1 MPGQRK
7 DMVSQSIFIWL
18 KKFRLSSLLFF
29 FALLVLARLTVAEER
44 PTEKVFWEYPVESP
58 KISLK
63 TTNLLDKLPS
73 DSAIAVWVFFTDKG
87 IKSEGEYRK
96 AVEECGYQLSE
107 RSVQRRKLRGK
118 KPIFDF
124 TDIPVK
130 KEYLDELK
138 NLNVKIRVVSK
149 WLNAASVLANKNQ
162 IEEIEKLPFVR
173 AIEKVVTFYRKEP
186 LPPEENLKNFYEA
199 PKDQLKI
206 PPKAGVLGYGQSYA
220 QLAQI
225 HVPELHNLG
234 YSGKGVLITMLDTG
248 YFIHHRAFEHIL
260 NEGRLVATWD
270 FINGDEDVEDT
281 PDVQREHGTFTFSAV
296 GGFVND
302 TLIGPA
308 YGAQF
313 ALAKTEVVTSE
324 TKIEEDHWVA
334 GIQWAESLGADVV
347 SSSLGY
353 NDWYTYEDMDGNTAK
368 CTIAADLA
376 VSKGIVVVNAAGNE
390 RQNSWH
396 YIIAPADGDSVIAV
410 GAVNIQGELADFSS
424 SGPTYDGR
432 IKPDVVACGVNTFC
446 ASSSGGYAR
455 VGGTSLSTPLV
466 AGVCALLL
474 EIHPDW
480 TPHDVISALHGTAS
494 QACRPDTL
502 KGWGVAN
509 AYSASGLDTVP
520 QICIQP
526 ESFDFYAVHGEG
538 EIPAQTLHI
547 YNTGGGELRWQAISD
562 ADWLNLEPSSGTT
575 LVNQPSATNLTV
587 DITDLPAQLHQAT
600 ITISGDDTLTHS
612 ITVKVNLI
620 ISPSLVLTPERFEFE
635 ATFGDTHSLVDTFI
649 IASQTGES
657 LEWKLIRNPDWVNIE
672 PDSGITPCT
681 CTVWIDPSHL
691 SVGIHQDTIKVS
703 AKDAVSS
710 PQSVVITLIIHSTV
724 KIAAFPNPFQDSL
737 TVFVD
742 KSDANDKINVSI
754 FTVAGELVYQFPEGD
769 GEKVFEKT
777 WDGKNEKG
785 RRVSSGIYLLKV
797 DINDHSEIVKIAK
810 TK

>member
-1 MPGQRK
+1 
-7 DMVSQSIFIWL
+7 MVFD
-18 KKFRLSSLLFF
+18 KGFKFKFLFFLFF
-29 FALLVLARLTVAEER
+29 FSLLILPR
-44 PTEKVFWEYPVESP
+44 PIVPQEIPDKKTILEYPVENP
-58 KISLK
+58 KVDSK
-63 TTNLLDKLPS
+63 TRNLLNKLDP
-73 DSAIAVWVFFTDKG
+73 DSEVAVWVFFTDKG
-87 IKSEGEYRK
+87 VKTEGEYKK
-96 AVEECGYQLSE
+96 AIEECGYQLSE
-107 RSVQRRKLRGK
+107 RSVERRKLRGK
-118 KPIFDF
+118 EPIFDF

-138 NLNVKIRVVSK
+138 SLNLKIRTVSK

-186 LPPEENLKNFYEA
+186 LPQVENPSEGGEENLKKFHEA
-199 PKDQLKI
+199 PKDE
-206 PPKAGVLGYGQSYA
+206 VLQYGQSYA

-248 YFIHHRAFEHIL
+248 YFIHHPAFDSIL
-260 NEGRLVATWD
+260 NSGRLVATHD
-270 FINGDEDVEDT
+270 FINGDDN
-281 PDVQREHGTFTFSAV
+281 VQDGSDQQRDHGTYTFSAV

-313 ALAKTEVVTSE
+313 ALAKTEVVASE
-324 TKIEEDHWVA
+324 TQIEEDHWVA
-334 GIQWAESLGADVV
+334 GIQWADSLGADVV

-353 NDWYTYEDMDGNTAK
+353 NRWDDGTGYTYQDMDGNTAE

-410 GAVNIQGELADFSS
+410 GAIDLQGQLTGFSS
-424 SGPTYDGR
+424 AGPTYDGR
-432 IKPDVVACGVNTFC
+432 IKPDVVACGFNTFC
-446 ASSSGGYAR
+446 ASAYGGYAHI
-455 VGGTSLSTPLV
+455 GGTSLSTPLV

-474 EIHPDW
+474 EIHPNW

-526 ESFDFYAVHGEG
+526 ESFNFYAVHGEG

-547 YNTGGGELRWQAISD
+547 YNIGGGELRWQAISN
-562 ADWLNLEPSSGTT
+562 AGWLNLEPSSGTT
-575 LVNQPSATNLTV
+575 LVNEPSTINLTV
-587 DITDLPAQLHQAT
+587 DITDLPAEVQQAT
-600 ITISGDDTLTHS
+600 ITISGDDTLTLPV
-612 ITVKVNLI
+612 TAKV
-620 ISPSLVLTPERFEFE
+620 
-635 ATFGDTHSLVDTFI
+635 
-649 IASQTGES
+649 
-657 LEWKLIRNPDWVNIE
+657 
-672 PDSGITPCT
+672 
-681 CTVWIDPSHL
+681 
-691 SVGIHQDTIKVS
+691 
-703 AKDAVSS
+703 
-710 PQSVVITLIIHSTV
+710 TLIIHSTN
-724 KIAAFPNPFQDSL
+724 KIFAFPNPFQDSL

-742 KSDANDKINVSI
+742 KYDAKDKINTSI
-754 FTVAGELVYQFPEGD
+754 FTVSGELVYQFPEED
-769 GEKVFEKT
+769 GEKVFQKT
-777 WDGKNEKG
+777 WDGRNENG
-785 RRVSSGIYLLKV
+785 RSVSSGIYLLKI
-797 DINDHSEIVKIAK
+797 DINGHSEIVKIAK
-810 TK
+810 IK

>member
-1 MPGQRK
+1 
-7 DMVSQSIFIWL
+7 MVSQSIFIWL

-29 FALLVLARLTVAEER
+29 FALLILARLSVAEKIPAYMLGAGVQPFGASLQGEPLPQLGER

-63 TTNLLDKLPS
+63 TANLLDKLPS

-87 IKSEGEYRK
+87 IKTNGEYRK
-96 AVEECGYQLSE
+96 AIEECGYQVSE
-107 RSVQRRKLRGK
+107 RSIERRKLRGK

-138 NLNVKIRVVSK
+138 SLNLKIRVVSK
-149 WLNAASVLANKNQ
+149 WLNAASVLANKSQ
-162 IEEIEKLPFVR
+162 IEEIEKLSFVR
-173 AIEKVVTFYRKEP
+173 AIKKVVTFYRREP
-186 LPPEENLKNFYEA
+186 FPSEEYLKKFYEA

-260 NEGRLVATWD
+260 NEGRLIATWD

-296 GGFVND
+296 GGFVGD

-308 YGAQF
+308 FGANF
-313 ALAKTEVVTSE
+313 ALAKTEIVLNNIE
-324 TKIEEDHWVA
+324 IQIEEDNWVA
-334 GIQWAESLGADVV
+334 GIEWADSLGADVV

-353 NDWYTYEDMDGNTAK
+353 NRWNDGTGYTYQDMNGNTTL
-368 CTIAADLA
+368 CTIAADSA

-390 RQNSWH
+390 RNCSFPPCWD

-410 GAVNIQGELADFSS
+410 GAVDINGIIASFSS
-424 SGPTYDGR
+424 IGPTYDGR

-446 ASSSGGYAR
+446 ASPYPYPDGSYAR

-474 EIHPDW
+474 EINPDWKPADVIQALHKTSSQADHPDNLMGYGIVNAAKA
-480 TPHDVISALHGTAS
+480 TGFSYLALS
-494 QACRPDTL
+494 
-502 KGWGVAN
+502 
-509 AYSASGLDTVP
+509 
-520 QICIQP
+520 P
-526 ESFDFYAVHGEG
+526 EKIG
-538 EIPAQTLHI
+538 
-547 YNTGGGELRWQAISD
+547 
-562 ADWLNLEPSSGTT
+562 
-575 LVNQPSATNLTV
+575 
-587 DITDLPAQLHQAT
+587 
-600 ITISGDDTLTHS
+600 
-612 ITVKVNLI
+612 
-620 ISPSLVLTPERFEFE
+620 FE
-635 ATFGDTHSLVDTFI
+635 AAFGDTQAQEELFTVSSVGKDTTI
-649 IASQTGES
+649 K
-657 LEWKLIRNPDWVNIE
+657 WKAIKSADWVTVL
-672 PDSGITPCT
+672 PDSETTPTLCWV
-681 CTVWIDPSHL
+681 TVYPSEL
-691 SVGIHQDTIKVS
+691 SPGIHQETIWIEAVDPMDTV
-703 AKDAVSS
+703 VNS
-710 PQSVVITLIIHSTV
+710 PQPLVVSLLIHSRGKE
-724 KIAAFPNPFQDSL
+724 KIFASPNPFQDNL

-742 KSDANDKINVSI
+742 KSNANDKINVSI
-754 FTVAGELVYQFPEGD
+754 FTVAGELVYQFPEED

-785 RRVSSGIYLLKV
+785 RGVSSGIYLLKV
-797 DINDHSEIVKIAK
+797 DINGHSKIVKIAK

>member
-1 MPGQRK
+1 LNIQLIRVPPLSGQRK

-29 FALLVLARLTVAEER
+29 FALLLILAQLTVAEER
-44 PTEKVFWEYPVESP
+44 PTEEVFWEYPVESP

-87 IKSEGEYRK
+87 VKTNGEYKK
-96 AVEECGYQLSE
+96 AIEECGYQVSE
-107 RSVQRRKLRGK
+107 RSVERRKLRGK
-118 KPIFDF
+118 KPLFDF

-130 KEYLDELK
+130 KEYLDELRNS
-138 NLNVKIRVVSK
+138 NLKIRVVSK

-186 LPPEENLKNFYEA
+186 FTLKEDFKKFYEA
-199 PKDQLKI
+199 PKDQLKT

-248 YFIHHRAFEHIL
+248 YLIHHSAFDSIL
-260 NEGRLVATWD
+260 NSGRLVATHD
-270 FINGDEDVEDT
+270 FINGDDNVEDE
-281 PDVQREHGTFTFSAV
+281 PDRQREHGTYTFSAV

-324 TKIEEDHWVA
+324 TQIEEDHWVA
-334 GIQWAESLGADVV
+334 GIEWADSLGADVV

-353 NDWYTYEDMDGNTAK
+353 NRWDDSTGYTYQDMNGNTTK

-390 RQNSWH
+390 RDDPWH

-410 GAVNIQGELADFSS
+410 GAVDIQGHLADFSS
-424 SGPTYDGR
+424 AGPTYDGR

-446 ASSSGGYAR
+446 ASPYGRYTTA
-455 VGGTSLSTPLV
+455 GGTSLSTPLV

-480 TPHDVISALHGTAS
+480 TPYDVINALHGTAS

-547 YNTGGGELRWQAISD
+547 YNIGGGELRWQAISD
-562 ADWLNLEPSSGTT
+562 ADWLSLEPSSDTT
-575 LVNQPSATNLTV
+575 LVNEPSATNLTV
-587 DITDLPAQLHQAT
+587 DITDLPAQLHPAT
-600 ITISGDDTLTHS
+600 ITISGDNTLTLPV
-612 ITVKVNLI
+612 TAKVT
-620 ISPSLVLTPERFEFE
+620 LV
-635 ATFGDTHSLVDTFI
+635 
-649 IASQTGES
+649 
-657 LEWKLIRNPDWVNIE
+657 IR
-672 PDSGITPCT
+672 ST
-681 CTVWIDPSHL
+681 
-691 SVGIHQDTIKVS
+691 
-703 AKDAVSS
+703 AK
-710 PQSVVITLIIHSTV
+710 IF
-724 KIAAFPNPFQDSL
+724 AFPNPFQDSL

-742 KSDANDKINVSI
+742 KSNAKDKINISI
-754 FTVAGELVYQFPEGD
+754 FTVAGELVYQFPQED

-777 WDGKNEKG
+777 WDGRNEKG
-785 RRVSSGIYLLKV
+785 RGVSSGIYLLKV

>member
-1 MPGQRK
+1 
-7 DMVSQSIFIWL
+7 MVSQSILIWL
-18 KKFRLSSLLFF
+18 KKLRLSSLLFF
-29 FALLVLARLTVAEER
+29 FALLILARLTVAEEG

-58 KISLK
+58 KIGLK
-63 TTNLLDKLPS
+63 TKNLLDKLPS
-73 DSAIAVWVFFTDKG
+73 DSAIVVWVFFTDKG

-107 RSVQRRKLRGK
+107 RSIERRKLRGK

-124 TDIPVK
+124 TDIQVK

-138 NLNVKIRVVSK
+138 NLSVKIRVVSK

-173 AIEKVVTFYRKEP
+173 AIKKVVTFYRREP
-186 LPPEENLKNFYEA
+186 SSSEEYLKKFYEA

-225 HVPELHNLG
+225 RVPELHNLG

-248 YFIHHRAFEHIL
+248 YFLDHPAFDSIL
-260 NEGRLVATWD
+260 NSGRLLATHD
-270 FINGDEDVEDT
+270 FINGDDDVEDG
-281 PDVQREHGTFTFSAV
+281 PDRQREHGTYTFSAI

-308 YGAQF
+308 FGANF
-313 ALAKTEVVTSE
+313 ALAKTEIVLNDIE
-324 TKIEEDHWVA
+324 IQIEEDNWVA
-334 GIQWAESLGADVV
+334 GIEWADDLGADVV

-368 CTIAADLA
+368 CTIAADFA

-390 RQNSWH
+390 RDDSWH

-410 GAVNIQGELADFSS
+410 GAIDLQGQLAPFSS
-424 SGPTYDGR
+424 AGPTYDGR

-446 ASSSGGYAR
+446 ASPYGGYAR

-474 EIHPDW
+474 EIHPEW
-480 TPHDVISALHGTAS
+480 TPYDVINALHNTAN

-509 AYSASGLDTVP
+509 AYSASGIDTVP
-520 QICIQP
+520 HICIQP
-526 ESFDFYAVHGEG
+526 ESFDFSAVHGQR
-538 EIPAQTLHI
+538 EIPPQTLHI
-547 YNTGGGELRWQAISD
+547 YNIGKGELKWQAISD
-562 ADWLNLEPSSGTT
+562 ADWLNLEPSSDTT
-575 LVNQPSATNLTV
+575 LVNEPSATNLTV
-587 DITDLPAQLHQAT
+587 DINDLPAQLHQAT
-600 ITISGDDTLTHS
+600 ITISGDDTLTLPV
-612 ITVKVNLI
+612 TAKV
-620 ISPSLVLTPERFEFE
+620 
-635 ATFGDTHSLVDTFI
+635 
-649 IASQTGES
+649 
-657 LEWKLIRNPDWVNIE
+657 
-672 PDSGITPCT
+672 
-681 CTVWIDPSHL
+681 
-691 SVGIHQDTIKVS
+691 
-703 AKDAVSS
+703 
-710 PQSVVITLIIHSTV
+710 TLIIRSTA

-742 KSDANDKINVSI
+742 KSNAKDKINISI
-754 FTVAGELVYQFPEGD
+754 FTVAGELVYQFPEED
-769 GEKVFEKT
+769 GGEIFRET
-777 WDGKNEKG
+777 WDGRNEKG
-785 RRVSSGIYLLKV
+785 RRVSSGIYLLRV

>member
-1 MPGQRK
+1 
-7 DMVSQSIFIWL
+7 MVSQSIFIEL
-18 KKFRLSSLLFF
+18 KKFRLSSILFF
-29 FALLVLARLTVAEER
+29 FALLILARLTVAEEIPAYMVGAGVQPFGASLQGEPLPQLGER
-44 PTEKVFWEYPVESP
+44 PTEKVFWEYLVESP
-58 KISLK
+58 KIGLK
-63 TTNLLDKLPS
+63 TKSLLDKLPS

-87 IKSEGEYRK
+87 IKTNGEYKK
-96 AVEECGYQLSE
+96 AIEECGYQVSE
-107 RSVQRRKLRGK
+107 RSIERRKLRGK

-124 TDIPVK
+124 TDIQVK

-138 NLNVKIRVVSK
+138 NLSVKIRVVSK

-173 AIEKVVTFYRKEP
+173 AIKKVVTFYRKEP
-186 LPPEENLKNFYEA
+186 FVFKEDFKKIYEA
-199 PKDQLKI
+199 PEDQLKI
-206 PPKAGVLGYGQSYA
+206 PPKAGVLGYGQSLA

-248 YFIHHRAFEHIL
+248 YFLHHRAFEHIL
-260 NEGRLVATWD
+260 DEGRLVATWD
-270 FINGDEDVEDT
+270 FINGDEDVEDIS
-281 PDVQREHGTFTFSAV
+281 DDQREHGTFTFSAV
-296 GGFVND
+296 GGFVGD

-308 YGAQF
+308 FGANF
-313 ALAKTEVVTSE
+313 ALAKTEIVLNNIE
-324 TKIEEDHWVA
+324 IQIEEDNWVA
-334 GIQWAESLGADVV
+334 GIEWADDLGADVV

-353 NDWYTYEDMDGNTAK
+353 NDWYTYEDMDGNTAL
-368 CTIAADLA
+368 CTKAADLA

-410 GAVNIQGELADFSS
+410 GAVDLQGHLADFSS
-424 SGPTYDGR
+424 AGPTYDGR

-446 ASSSGGYAR
+446 ASPYGGYAR

-474 EIHPDW
+474 EIYPEW

-509 AYSASGLDTVP
+509 AYSASGIDTVP
-520 QICIQP
+520 HICIQP
-526 ESFDFYAVHGEG
+526 ESFDFSAVHGQR
-538 EIPAQTLHI
+538 EIPPQTLHI
-547 YNTGGGELRWQAISD
+547 SNIGGGELRWQAISD
-562 ADWLNLEPSSGTT
+562 ADWLSLEPSSDTT
-575 LVNQPSATNLTV
+575 LVNEPSATNLTV

-600 ITISGDDTLTHS
+600 VTISGDDTLTLPV
-612 ITVKVNLI
+612 TAKV
-620 ISPSLVLTPERFEFE
+620 
-635 ATFGDTHSLVDTFI
+635 
-649 IASQTGES
+649 
-657 LEWKLIRNPDWVNIE
+657 
-672 PDSGITPCT
+672 
-681 CTVWIDPSHL
+681 
-691 SVGIHQDTIKVS
+691 
-703 AKDAVSS
+703 
-710 PQSVVITLIIHSTV
+710 TLIIRSTA

-742 KSDANDKINVSI
+742 KSNANDKINVSI
-754 FTVAGELVYQFPEGD
+754 FTVAGELVYQFSEED
-769 GEKVFEKT
+769 GEKVFERT
-777 WDGKNEKG
+777 WDGRNEKG
-785 RRVSSGIYLLKV
+785 RNVSSGIYLLKV

>member
-1 MPGQRK
+1 LPGQRK
-7 DMVSQSIFIWL
+7 DMVSQSIFIGL
-18 KKFRLSSLLFF
+18 KKLRLSSLLFF
-29 FALLVLARLTVAEER
+29 FALLILARFTVAEER
-44 PTEKVFWEYPVESP
+44 PAEKVFWEYPVESP

-87 IKSEGEYRK
+87 VKTDGEYKK
-96 AVEECGYQLSE
+96 AIEECGYQLSE
-107 RSVQRRKLRGK
+107 RSVERRKLRGK

-130 KEYLDELK
+130 NQYLDELK
-138 NLNVKIRVVSK
+138 NLNLKIRIVSK
-149 WLNAASVLANKNQ
+149 WLNAASILANKNQ

-186 LPPEENLKNFYEA
+186 LIPEENLKKLYEA
-199 PKDQLKI
+199 PKDE
-206 PPKAGVLGYGQSYA
+206 VLQYGESYP

-248 YFIHHRAFEHIL
+248 YFIHHRAFKHIL
-260 NEGRLVATWD
+260 DEGRLVATWD
-270 FINGDEDVEDT
+270 FINGDEDVEDNS
-281 PDVQREHGTFTFSAV
+281 DVQRDHGTFTFSAV

-324 TKIEEDHWVA
+324 TQIEEDHWVA
-334 GIQWAESLGADVV
+334 GIQWADSLGTDVV

-353 NDWYTYEDMDGNTAK
+353 NDWYTYKDMDGNTAL

-376 VSKGIVVVNAAGNE
+376 VSNGIVVVNAAGNE

-396 YIIAPADGDSVIAV
+396 YIFAPADGDSVIAV

-424 SGPTYDGR
+424 AGPTYDGR

-446 ASSSGGYAR
+446 ASPPSPLYPL
-455 VGGTSLSTPLV
+455 VGFTWVDGTSLSTPLV

-480 TPHDVISALHGTAS
+480 TPHDVISALHRTAS

-509 AYSASGLDTVP
+509 AYSASGIDTVP
-520 QICIQP
+520 HICIQP
-526 ESFDFYAVHGEG
+526 ESFDFSAVHGQR
-538 EIPAQTLHI
+538 EIPPQTLHI
-547 YNTGGGELRWQAISD
+547 YNIGGGELRWQAISD
-562 ADWLNLEPSSGTT
+562 ADWLNLEPSSDTT
-575 LVNQPSATNLTV
+575 LVNEPSATNLII
-587 DITDLPAQLHQAT
+587 DLTDLPAQLHQAT
-600 ITISGDDTLTHS
+600 ITISGDDTLTLPV
-612 ITVKVNLI
+612 TVKV
-620 ISPSLVLTPERFEFE
+620 
-635 ATFGDTHSLVDTFI
+635 
-649 IASQTGES
+649 
-657 LEWKLIRNPDWVNIE
+657 
-672 PDSGITPCT
+672 
-681 CTVWIDPSHL
+681 
-691 SVGIHQDTIKVS
+691 
-703 AKDAVSS
+703 
-710 PQSVVITLIIHSTV
+710 TLIIHSTA
-724 KIAAFPNPFQDSL
+724 KIVAFPNPFHDSL

-742 KSDANDKINVSI
+742 KSDANDKISVSI
-754 FTVAGELVYQFPEGD
+754 FTVSGELVYQFPEEE
-769 GEKVFEKT
+769 GEKGFQKT
-777 WDGKNEKG
+777 WDGRNENG
-785 RRVSSGIYLLKV
+785 RSVSSGIYLLKV
-797 DINDHSEIVKIAK
+797 DINGHSEIVKIAK
-810 TK
+810 IK